1 MTMLLPFCGRF
12 QFSTK
17 STATRV
23 LANDDD
29 EDDEAVAASQLS
41 EGKVLIRL
49 PIRRVISAPLLP
61 ELTTGSC
68 ITPSSFDFVTRP
80 T

>member
-1 MTMLLPFCGRF
+1 MRPFPICSDDSSG
-12 QFSTK
+12 TK
-17 STATRV
+17 LQSSKV

-68 ITPSSFDFVTRP
+68 TTAVNLVSFFKS
-80 T
+80 